1 LAIDAQSQWRCTSSS
16 GSLSRAACAAAALE
30 LAGTHAT
37 RNEADAAAEAAAWFL
52 AKFASRG
59 LVEPAAAE
67 AAIVEAATVE
77 AAAAE
82 AAAVE
87 AAAWLL
93 ARFASRG
100 LVEAAAVEAAA
111 DGAAAFEAAAN

>member
-1 LAIDAQSQWRCTSSS
+1 MVPLSKQDLMPSRSMRLSMLSKGKSSSLAIEAQSQWRCTSSN

-37 RNEADAAAEAAAWFL
+37 RDEAAAAVEAATVETAGWLL

-59 LVEPAAAE
+59 LVEAAAD
-67 AAIVEAATVE
+67 A
-77 AAAAE
+77 

-87 AAAWLL
+87 AAA
-93 ARFASRG
+93 
-100 LVEAAAVEAAA
+100 VE
-111 DGAAAFEAAAN
+111 GAYIC

>member
-1 LAIDAQSQWRCTSSS
+1 MVPLSKQDLMPSRSMRLSMLSKGKSSSLAIEAQSQWRCTSSN

-37 RNEADAAAEAAAWFL
+37 RDEAAAAVEAAGWLL

-59 LVEPAAAE
+59 LVEAAAD
-67 AAIVEAATVE
+67 A
-77 AAAAE
+77 

-87 AAAWLL
+87 AAA
-93 ARFASRG
+93 
-100 LVEAAAVEAAA
+100 VE
-111 DGAAAFEAAAN
+111 GAYIC